1 MRQTSH
7 LWCKRKV
14 TGMKD
19 TKISFGLTGTITFL
33 TLTLVMQWAFIF
45 GATFFAYQETLW
57 T

>member
-1 MRQTSH
+1 
-7 LWCKRKV
+7 
-14 TGMKD
+14 MKD